1 MGRSSILSGAP
12 FRSACFAALIVW
24 IITAVFGSAVYLA
37 LADRLRSDLQQQIL
51 DEELLL
57 HEILLDGGSEPVQRA
72 IEHLNSPIRTGLH
85 VVALFDQNGSL
96 LAGSVAKTPDTI
108 GWHEVDPDFLQ
119 IGGTAPVYLL
129 HVSEYLGYRTV
140 VARSLTPPNQ
150 ALKTLWEGLL
160 LLTLS
165 TTAAVLGLGYYFSAQ
180 DHRKLQRIERTL
192 DQAFQEDISLR
203 LPVSDTSDLSD
214 RICHMINRRLDWIS
228 SSLNCAQSTAVTIA
242 SDLRSPLLNGFMALQ
257 KVYCEVEHGGDPRQG
272 LDDLEKNLRRIRTV
286 FDTVL
291 IVSQIEAGGH
301 EVSFQTV
308 NLSALVENV
317 AEAFHPVAAEA
328 GKHITADYNA
338 DTILIRGDEDMLKRL
353 LVNLVNNSLRFCPS
367 GCWIRISL
375 TATTEAI
382 QLIVEDNGPGVP
394 DPQISKIFDAFF
406 RVDHT
411 KNDTGNGLGLSLVK
425 AIAMRHGAL
434 ITAENN
440 KPGLRVCV
448 SFGKPPIAAR
458 TQADDLCSSEF

>member
-1 MGRSSILSGAP
+1 MGRFSNLSGAP

-24 IITAVFGSAVYLA
+24 IITAVFGYAAYLA
-37 LADRLRSDLQQQIL
+37 LADRLRADLQQQIL

-57 HEILLDGGSEPVQRA
+57 HEILLDGGSEAVQRA
-72 IEHLNSPIRTGLH
+72 IEHLNSPNRTELH
-85 VVALFDQNGSL
+85 VVALFDQNGSVL
-96 LAGSVAKTPDTI
+96 VGSIATTPDTI
-108 GWHEVDPDFLQ
+108 GWHEVDRDFLQ
-119 IGGTAPVYLL
+119 IGGSAPAYLL
-129 HVSEYLGYRTV
+129 HMSEYLGYRTV
-140 VARSLTPPNQ
+140 VARSLTTLNQ

-180 DHRKLQRIERTL
+180 NIRKLQWIERNL
-192 DQAFQEDISLR
+192 DQVFQEDVSFR
-203 LPVSDTSDLSD
+203 LPVSDTSDLCD
-214 RICHMINRRLDWIS
+214 RICHMINRRLDWVS
-228 SSLNCAQSTAVTIA
+228 SSPNCSQTAAVTIA
-242 SDLRSPLLNGFMALQ
+242 RDLRGPLTNGFMALQ
-257 KVYCEVEHGGDPRQG
+257 KVHSEVEYGGDPRPG
-272 LDDLEKNLRRIRTV
+272 LGDLEKNLRRIRTV

-291 IVSQIEAGGH
+291 KVSQIEAGGH

-338 DTILIRGDEDMLKRL
+338 GTILIRGDENMLKRL

-382 QLIVEDNGPGVP
+382 QLVVEDNGPGVP
-394 DPQISKIFDAFF
+394 DPQITKIFDAFF
-406 RVDHT
+406 RADHP
-411 KNDTGNGLGLSLVK
+411 KNYAGNGLGLSLVK
-425 AIAMRHGAL
+425 AIAMQHGAL

-448 SFGKPPIAAR
+448 SFGKPPIAA
-458 TQADDLCSSEF
+458 